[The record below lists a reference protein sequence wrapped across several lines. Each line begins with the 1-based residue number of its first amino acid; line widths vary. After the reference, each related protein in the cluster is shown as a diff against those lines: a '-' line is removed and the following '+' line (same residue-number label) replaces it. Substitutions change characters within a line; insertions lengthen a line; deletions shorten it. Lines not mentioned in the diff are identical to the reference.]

1 MADSLAALRSTRRG
15 SVLTG
20 KGAAFILPS
29 PHASAGA
36 KVVGAAQEAEAM
48 AREREGIEGIAETGG
63 LSPTVVETQNPN

>member
-29 PHASAGA
+29 PRAGAGA
-36 KVVGAAQEAEAM
+36 KEVVGAAQEAGAM

-63 LSPTVVETQNPN
+63 L